1 MKILVS
7 IRNRFLAG
15 LLILGPIGL
24 TALVLRWI
32 FNVFDGLVGP
42 YLKEHVEWYF
52 PGLGILFTVLAVY
65 LIGLLTANL
74 VGRKSIKLLD
84 RIILRLPIIKVV
96 YSTTKGIFQAFS
108 IKERSNFKKAVFIQY
123 PRKGLWTLAFV
134 TGTTSGI
141 KGEEFYSV
149 FVPST
154 PLPTT
159 GFVLFIKKNE
169 VIDAKFSVEQG
180 LKLLVSGGM
189 VIPKKIAL

>member
-1 MKILVS
+1 LKVWIS
-7 IRNRFLAG
+7 TRNRFLAG

-74 VGRKSIKLLD
+74 VGRKSIKMLD

-108 IKERSNFKKAVFIQY
+108 IKERSNFKKLYLFNT
-123 PRKGLWTLAFV
+123 PGKNCGLCHL
-134 TGTTSGI
+134 
-141 KGEEFYSV
+141 
-149 FVPST
+149 
-154 PLPTT
+154 
-159 GFVLFIKKNE
+159 
-169 VIDAKFSVEQG
+169 
-180 LKLLVSGGM
+180 
-189 VIPKKIAL
+189 

>member
-1 MKILVS
+1 LKVLVS

-52 PGLGILFTVLAVY
+52 PGLGILFTVIAVY

-96 YSTTKGIFQAFS
+96 YSTTKGIFSYF
-108 IKERSNFKKAVFIQY
+108 ITFNFIINIS
-123 PRKGLWTLAFV
+123 L
-134 TGTTSGI
+134 S
-141 KGEEFYSV
+141 
-149 FVPST
+149 
-154 PLPTT
+154 
-159 GFVLFIKKNE
+159 
-169 VIDAKFSVEQG
+169 QG
-180 LKLLVSGGM
+180 LGTPESCYVD
-189 VIPKKIAL
+189 

>member
-1 MKILVS
+1 MKIWAS
-7 IRNRFLAG
+7 IRNKFLAG
-15 LLILGPIGL
+15 LLILGPVGL
-24 TALVLRWI
+24 TVLVLRWI

-74 VGRKSIKLLD
+74 VGRKSIKVFE
-84 RIILRLPIIKVV
+84 RIMLRLPIIKIV

-108 IKERSNFKKAVFIQY
+108 IKGRSNFKKAVFIQY
-123 PRKGLWTLAFV
+123 PRKGLWTLSFV
-134 TGTTSGI
+134 TGTTSGTD
-141 KGEEFYSV
+141 GEEYYSI

-169 VIDAKFSVEQG
+169 VIDARLSVEQG

-189 VIPKKIAL
+189 VIPEKIAL

>member
-1 MKILVS
+1 M
-7 IRNRFLAG
+7 
-15 LLILGPIGL
+15 
-24 TALVLRWI
+24 
-32 FNVFDGLVGP
+32 FDGLVGP
-42 YLKEHVEWYF
+42 YLKEHVAWYF

-74 VGRKSIKLLD
+74 VGRKSLKLLD

-123 PRKGLWTLAFV
+123 PRKGLWTLSFV
-134 TGTTSGI
+134 TGTTSGTE
-141 KGEEFYSV
+141 GEEFYSV

-189 VIPKKIAL
+189 VIPDKIAL